1 MRLEYSVVPNSRGA
15 FRMDNL
21 GHLRMCAFA
30 NGVFYTS
37 EPYPR
42 SMVGTPDADGTQ
54 DSYVNMDLSRNSS
67 VYSDSIS
74 TVQVDALLGQYLI
87 RYAA

>member
-1 MRLEYSVVPNSRGA
+1 
-15 FRMDNL
+15 MDNL

-42 SMVGTPDADGTQ
+42 STVGTPESDGNQ
-54 DSYVNMDLSRNSS
+54 DSYVNLDLSRNNSI
-67 VYSDSIS
+67 YSDSIS
-74 TVQVDALLGQYLI
+74 TVQTAALLGQYLI
-87 RYAA
+87 RYA